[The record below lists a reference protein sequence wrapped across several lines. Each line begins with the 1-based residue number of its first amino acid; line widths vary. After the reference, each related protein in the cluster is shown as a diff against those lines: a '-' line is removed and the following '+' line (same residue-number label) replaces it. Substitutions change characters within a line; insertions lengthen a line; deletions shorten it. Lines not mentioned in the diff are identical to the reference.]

1 MVTYVKIIHFL
12 MWVFLF
18 WVYFQISDVGFVDI
32 KKNQSLVELEC
43 QRWASKGINIK
54 YEIRDNRNGY
64 KAGALKEGMKHSYV
78 KQCDYV
84 AIFDADFQ
92 PEPDYLWRT
101 VPFLLHNPEVALV
114 QARWKF
120 GNFFSLTVLY
130 FLPLDFPTCVGATL
144 FFTTKCFG
152 SFWLVQ
158 ESIFKHA
165 LLFFF

>member
-1 MVTYVKIIHFL
+1 MCYVTIFR
-12 MWVFLF
+12 
-18 WVYFQISDVGFVDI
+18 G
-32 KKNQSLVELEC
+32 KNEQDLVELEC

-92 PEPDYLWRT
+92 PEPDFLWRAI
-101 VPFLLHNPEVALV
+101 PFLAHNPDIALV

-120 GNFFSLTVLY
+120 GKILSLLNFN
-130 FLPLDFPTCVGATL
+130 
-144 FFTTKCFG
+144 
-152 SFWLVQ
+152 
-158 ESIFKHA
+158 
-165 LLFFF
+165 